1 MHSMTVSTSVLTD
14 DAARADQRLTP
25 TLLLAGAAAGPLYV
39 GVSLVQALTR
49 DGFDVTRHPWS
60 LLTNGNL
67 GWIQVLNFLITGV
80 LTIACAEGMRRAH
93 AGNLGPV
100 LVAGFGLGMI
110 AAGIFTADPMD
121 GFPRGTPAGP
131 PASISWHGILHLVCA
146 SLGFLAMIIACFVFA
161 RRFGARGRRGWAWYS
176 VATGIVFF
184 AAFAGVASGS
194 SNPAVVL
201 SFVSSVVLVF
211 VWLAVVAVDLAT
223 RTT

>member
-25 TLLLAGAAAGPLYV
+25 ALLLAGAAAGPLYV
-39 GVSLVQALTR
+39 GVSLVQALTS

-67 GWIQVLNFLITGV
+67 GWIQVLNFLITGE

-100 LVAGFGLGMI
+100 PVAGFGLGMI

-146 SLGFLAMIIACFVFA
+146 SLGFLAMIIACFSVRAPVRRA
-161 RRFGARGRRGWAWYS
+161 RAPRLGM
-176 VATGIVFF
+176 
-184 AAFAGVASGS
+184 
-194 SNPAVVL
+194 VL
-201 SFVSSVVLVF
+201 SCHGHRVLRCIRRACVGLQQPGGRSCRSF
-211 VWLAVVAVDLAT
+211 RQWCSYSCGS
-223 RTT
+223 R